1 MKSTAEL
8 EKRIHC
14 LEKENQYLKKL
25 LTDAGISYFE
35 QEIDG
40 GSNEYDPNQ
49 GSRIIPR
56 EITET
61 DAKVFFSMFWGR
73 TDVYSKRTIKKSTG
87 EANYY
92 TQCYNFW
99 KNGCPRITGSKIKC
113 QDCQRQAY
121 KELKKEQIID
131 HLRGNSED
139 ATDVIGVFPLLTDDT
154 CRFIV
159 FDFDNHEKDAEKN
172 DFANTD
178 DLWKE
183 EVDSL
188 RRICDINGIDALV
201 ERSRSGR
208 GAHLWI
214 FFQKPIEAELAR
226 KFGNALLNKGAE
238 SVNLK
243 SFRFYD
249 RMLPMQ
255 NHLPAGGLG
264 NLIALPLQG
273 QALKEGNSAF
283 IDEHWNAYPDQ
294 WEVLLNKKKL
304 SKEFI
309 EDKIQEWTEENSYTV
324 ADGIAVNGNDIF
336 EDNSEKPWDRTK
348 HFQKGDVDGTLH
360 IILSNGVY
368 VNAVNLQPRIQNQIR
383 RMAAFSNPVFYKN
396 QAMGLSNF
404 ENYRYIYLGSDEG
417 GFIKVPRGILENI
430 TEECEK
436 AGIEYEIEDKRSKG
450 HPIHVEFIGE
460 LKESQIPAVDKL
472 LQNDNGIL
480 NAATAFGKTVVCCNV
495 IAKRQVSTL
504 ILLQSSALMEQW
516 QEALTKFLHID
527 EELPEYETPTG
538 RKKRRKSVVGKLQ
551 GAHDSTT
558 GIIDIAMV
566 GSVCKNGEYHWRLK
580 EYGLILVD
588 ECHHAASDTIVDILQ
603 EAKAKYV
610 YGVTA
615 TPFRGDGLEK

>member
-1 MKSTAEL
+1 MRSTEEL
-8 EKRIHC
+8 EKRIQY
-14 LEKENQYLKKL
+14 LEQENQYLKHL
-25 LTDAGISYFE
+25 LSDAGISYSE
-35 QEIDG
+35 KEIIE
-40 GSNEYDPNQ
+40 NVHEYDSNQ
-49 GSRIIPR
+49 GARIIPR

-87 EANYY
+87 EVNYY

-139 ATDVIGVFPLLTDDT
+139 ATDVIGVFPLLPDDT

-159 FDFDNHEKDAEKN
+159 FDFDNHDKDAEKK

-178 DLWKE
+178 NLWRD

-214 FFQKPIEAELAR
+214 FFQQPIEAELAR

-255 NHLPAGGLG
+255 NHLPAGGFG

-283 IDEHWNAYPDQ
+283 IDEYWNAYPDQ
-294 WEVLLNKKKL
+294 WEVLLNRKKL

-309 EDKIQEWTEENSYTV
+309 EDKIKEWTEGSF
-324 ADGIAVNGNDIF
+324 DIAASCEDIF
-336 EDNSEKPWDRTK
+336 ENDNEKPWDRTK
-348 HFQKGDVDGTLH
+348 RFLKGDVDGTLY
-360 IILSNGVY
+360 ITLSNGVY
-368 VNAVNLQPRIQNQIR
+368 VNTVNLQPRIQNQIR

-417 GFIKVPRGILENI
+417 GFINVPRGILENI
-430 TEECEK
+430 TEACEK
-436 AGIEYEIEDKRSKG
+436 AGIEYEIEDKRSEG
-450 HPIHVEFIGE
+450 QPIHVEFIGE
-460 LKESQIPAVDKL
+460 LKESQVPAVDKL

-495 IAKRQVSTL
+495 IAKRPVSYTHLTL
-504 ILLQSSALMEQW
+504 
-516 QEALTKFLHID
+516 
-527 EELPEYETPTG
+527 PT
-538 RKKRRKSVVGKLQ
+538 S
-551 GAHDSTT
+551 
-558 GIIDIAMV
+558 
-566 GSVCKNGEYHWRLK
+566 
-580 EYGLILVD
+580 LIV
-588 ECHHAASDTIVDILQ
+588 
-603 EAKAKYV
+603 
-610 YGVTA
+610 
-615 TPFRGDGLEK
+615 